1 MQKANNIFHSFLAT
15 HRKELKKAIYD
26 YEYSFNTTDD
36 RVLRFV
42 SGAQYATCIIRLM
55 PYLLTV
61 KRTEDV
67 NVTEL
72 LNTISFIKPGIM
84 LLYENDLMY
93 EGLYDEIID
102 FIDLDIIT
110 RFNFDSNKSLDD
122 PLIQA
127 LYNKVERIFSN
138 EDVRSIFCNKHTENT
153 IKFNSAYKY
162 LERYC
167 FLSWVK
173 QAEYRANKEKKERPT
188 TEDLYISF
196 KTSSWFGL
204 LEQISDSGED
214 CPISQIETILY
225 QIVEDY
231 TGVSNEEDSTYL
243 VLALKAFYDILK
255 LFKHKYNPIMETDE
269 RPNICGIILP
279 KALSYDDYRINFA
292 ADFVV
297 ENGLID
303 SQKVELF
310 KRIMREEDTPLP
322 LDFQLGPYKN
332 GKQNKTGG
340 KGALYWLIRY
350 VKEPYNLEGKSASY
364 DSIASKFRFN
374 GMEIDYKKLSDTGKG
389 SNMKEDVM
397 AYMKNK
403 EKDAKIYDGLF
414 K

>member
-26 YEYSFNTTDD
+26 YEYSFNNTDD

-42 SGAQYATCIIRLM
+42 SGVQYATCIIRLM
-55 PYLLTV
+55 PYLLTA

-67 NVTEL
+67 NVTGL

-110 RFNFDSNKSLDD
+110 RFKFDSNKSLDD

-127 LYNKVERIFSN
+127 LYNKVERIFSD

-214 CPISQIETILY
+214 CPISQIETILC

-255 LFKHKYNPIMETDE
+255 LFKHKYNPIMEMDE
-269 RPNICGIILP
+269 RPNICGIIFP

-322 LDFQLGPYKN
+322 LDFKLGPYKN

-374 GMEIDYKKLSDTGKG
+374 GMEINYKKLSDTGKG
-389 SNMKEDVM
+389 SNMKEDVI